1 MTRPHTSLVLSTSLL
16 HPQWQTV
23 LLPTLTALSP
33 QRLVLMGPAVALAA
47 RDPLTCLK
55 EASAASEYGPI
66 NIPAYI
72 SGPALQQ
79 LSAALVQWATLHG
92 CELLLCGQAA
102 AKYGLRDASKRSG
115 SSWQLTG
122 FMEILQLLTKSRRE
136 PCAVLDPLGWV
147 LEDAATEDVSTA
159 AAPSMLLSVNFNFDW
174 DYAARSCEYWWSCE
188 QWLNL
193 LLTAADLELPVQACF
208 TVKGANHAASQG
220 TTAIQGADVPERFM
234 PEKLQKQLKQLQ
246 LFAVPTLGFI
256 EEESKL
262 TPAAK
267 EGIKPL
273 LPTADSWQEYN
284 ENLWPQVVATSLFA
298 WSVGE
303 A

>member
-1 MTRPHTSLVLSTSLL
+1 MTRPYTSLVLSTSLL
-16 HPQWQTV
+16 HPQWQTA

-33 QRLVLMGPAVALAA
+33 QRLILMGSAVALAA

-55 EASAASEYGPI
+55 EARAASEYGPI
-66 NIPAYI
+66 KLPDDI

-122 FMEILQLLTKSRRE
+122 FMEIIQLLTKSRRE

-208 TVKGANHAASQG
+208 TVKGANHAASQY
-220 TTAIQGADVPERFM
+220 AAAASQGADVPERLM

-256 EEESKL
+256 EESKL

-273 LPTADSWQEYN
+273 LPTADSWLEYN
-284 ENLWPQVVATSLFA
+284 ENLWPQVVATSRFA
-298 WSVGE
+298 WVVG
-303 A
+303 